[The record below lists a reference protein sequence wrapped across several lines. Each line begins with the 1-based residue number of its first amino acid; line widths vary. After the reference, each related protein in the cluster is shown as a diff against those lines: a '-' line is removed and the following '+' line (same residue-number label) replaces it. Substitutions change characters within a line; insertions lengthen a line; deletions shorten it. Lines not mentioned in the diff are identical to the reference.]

1 MNFFRILIF
10 LMVLYTTVVADMI
23 PSSPLFIDLKKA
35 EKELSLIPEDFTF
48 KLMPLSG
55 WGETRFPSSEQKED
69 EGNIIVEGAFE
80 QGLLLIKYSDSV
92 FLQTFGK
99 LDYKKDS
106 KKFYWNNQ
114 LKLGTG
120 IKLNYL
126 ASKNFAINV
135 GVKYEWDYRIESDHT
150 LKGFMVFSDWIAN
163 WSLDSSSLYPGFTWG
178 GVRYPGSQDIEDQDN
193 LVLEGAMEQGYDWYS
208 DGTVTINTFARFAY
222 TLDTE
227 GYEWNNHVNYGIGT
241 KLKFPIKDSAGIAIG
256 FRLIQDKRLESGRTE
271 EQIIW
276 FSNWYF

>member
-1 MNFFRILIF
+1 MNFFRIFIL
-10 LMVLYTTVVADMI
+10 LMVLYTSVVADAI
-23 PSSPLFIDLKKA
+23 PSSALFVDSIRVKK
-35 EKELSLIPEDFTF
+35 EPSQTLEDFTF
-48 KLMPLSG
+48 GFTPLSG
-55 WGETRFPSSEQKED
+55 WGETRFPASEQEED
-69 EGNIIVEGAFE
+69 KGNIIIEGAFE
-80 QGLLLIKYSDSV
+80 QGLMLFKYSDRV
-92 FLQTFGK
+92 FLQSFGI
-99 LDYKKDS
+99 LDYTKDS

-126 ASKNFAINV
+126 ASENFAINV
-135 GVKYEWDYRIESDHT
+135 GVKYEWDYRIESDHA
-150 LKGFMVFSDWIAN
+150 LKGFMVFSDWYGS

-178 GVRYPGSQDIEDQDN
+178 GVRYPGSQEITDQDN
-193 LVLEGAMEQGYDWYS
+193 VVLEGAMEQGYDWYS

-241 KLKFPIKDSAGIAIG
+241 KLKIPIKDSAGIAIG

-271 EQIIW
+271 EQLIW
-276 FSNWYF
+276 FANWYF